1 MILVRKYTTFQAARK
16 LTKIDPDHVCT
27 NLHGHTFHV
36 TIKIEG
42 ELNPHNDFVMDFD
55 VDKIFNK
62 NIYDKLDHSY
72 LNDIQGLDS
81 PTTKIYKMDMVSFK
95 NRFRNI
101 KEVRVFENDVYGCIY
116 KETNLYVW

>member
-1 MILVRKYTTFQAARK
+1 MILVRKYTFQAARK
-16 LTKIDPDHVCT
+16 LTKIDPDHVCA

-42 ELNPHNDFVMDFD
+42 ELNPHNDFVMDFFD

-72 LNDIQGLDS
+72 LNDIQGLES
-81 PTTKIYKMDMVSFK
+81 PTTENIAKWIWSTLKIDLE
-95 NRFRNI
+95 I
-101 KEVRVFENDVYGCIY
+101 LKEVRVFENDVYGCIY
-116 KETNLYVW
+116 KGD